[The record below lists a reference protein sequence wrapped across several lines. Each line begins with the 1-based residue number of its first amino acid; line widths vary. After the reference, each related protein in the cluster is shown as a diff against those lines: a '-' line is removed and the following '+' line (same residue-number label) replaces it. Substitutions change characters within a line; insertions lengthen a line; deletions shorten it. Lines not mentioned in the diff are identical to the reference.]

1 MPDNAFIGKPEPP
14 NDAQLAEVLGS
25 TKSLWDRLI
34 ANLARKHD
42 VTEQEWKAYSRKSG
56 WTLRLKRKDRT
67 IVYLSPYRGS
77 FLAAFALGDRAVA
90 AAQRSGL
97 PESVIGIIAEARRYA
112 EGTAVRIEVKRA
124 SDMASVEALAAI
136 KLAH

>member
-14 NDAQLAEVLGS
+14 NDAELADVLGS
-25 TKSLWDRLI
+25 TKRLWDRLVV
-34 ANLARKHD
+34 NLAREHD

-56 WTLRLKRKDRT
+56 WTLRLKRKGRA
-67 IVYLSPYRGS
+67 IVYLSPCRGS

-90 AAQRSGL
+90 AARESGL
-97 PESVIGIIAEARRYA
+97 PERVMKVVAAARRYA
-112 EGTAVRIEVKRA
+112 EGTAVRIQVRRT
-124 SDMASVEALAAI
+124 SDMAAVEALAAI

>member
-14 NDAQLAEVLGS
+14 NDAELAEALGS
-25 TKSLWDRLI
+25 TTRLWDRQV
-34 ANLARKHD
+34 ANLARKHG
-42 VTEQEWKAYSRKSG
+42 VTEREWKAYSRKSG

-90 AAQRSGL
+90 AAQRSAL
-97 PESVIGIIAEARRYA
+97 PDAVIGIIAEARRYA
-112 EGTAVRIEVKRA
+112 EGTAVRIEVRQAK
-124 SDMASVEALAAI
+124 DVTVVEALAAI